1 MTRMYIKPHTL
12 LALVLLL
19 VLTLLVSQSNAHNPS
34 QTTKECT
41 DAGAQPTH
49 TEESTYNSR
58 TPGPA
63 DWEAIGRTL
72 GCVFAPG
79 SCN

>member
-19 VLTLLVSQSNAHNPS
+19 VLTLLVSQSNAHNPAK
-34 QTTKECT
+34 TTTECT
-41 DAGAQPTH
+41 DATVQP
-49 TEESTYNSR
+49 ST
-58 TPGPA
+58 TLDTDTTQGPA
-63 DWEAIGRTL
+63 DWESIAHTL

>member
-1 MTRMYIKPHTL
+1 MYIKPHTL

-19 VLTLLVSQSNAHNPS
+19 VLTLLVSQSNAHNVPETNAECVDATVQPS
-34 QTTKECT
+34 TTLDT
-41 DAGAQPTH
+41 DTTQ
-49 TEESTYNSR
+49 
-58 TPGPA
+58 GPA
-63 DWEAIGRTL
+63 DWDSIAHTL

>member
-1 MTRMYIKPHTL
+1 MYIKPTTL
-12 LALVLLL
+12 LALMLLL

-34 QTTKECT
+34 QTSKECA
-41 DAGAQPTH
+41 DASTQPTH
-49 TEESTYNSR
+49 TQESTNNSN
-58 TPGPA
+58 TQGPA

-79 SCN
+79 SCK

>member
-1 MTRMYIKPHTL
+1 MYIKPTTL
-12 LALVLLL
+12 LALMLLL

-34 QTTKECT
+34 QTSRECADASTQPSTTLDT
-41 DAGAQPTH
+41 DTTQ
-49 TEESTYNSR
+49 
-58 TPGPA
+58 GPA

>member
-1 MTRMYIKPHTL
+1 MYIKPTTL
-12 LALVLLL
+12 LALMLLL

-34 QTTKECT
+34 QTSRECA
-41 DAGAQPTH
+41 DASTQPT
-49 TEESTYNSR
+49 TTLDN
-58 TPGPA
+58 TNTQGPA

>member
-1 MTRMYIKPHTL
+1 MYIKPNTL

-41 DAGAQPTH
+41 DATVQP
-49 TEESTYNSR
+49 ST
-58 TPGPA
+58 TLDTDTTQGPA

-72 GCVFAPG
+72 GCVFAPE
-79 SCN
+79 SCNK

>member
-1 MTRMYIKPHTL
+1 MTRMYIKPTTL
-12 LALVLLL
+12 LALMLLL

-34 QTTKECT
+34 QTSRECA
-41 DAGAQPTH
+41 DASTQPT
-49 TEESTYNSR
+49 TTLDNSA
-58 TPGPA
+58 TQGPA

>member
-1 MTRMYIKPHTL
+1 MTRMYIKPTTL
-12 LALVLLL
+12 LALMLLL

-34 QTTKECT
+34 QTSRECA
-41 DAGAQPTH
+41 DASTQP
-49 TEESTYNSR
+49 STTLDTLDN
-58 TPGPA
+58 TNTQGPA